1 MDRVP
6 ETEVGMFQCHV
17 CKNASASHA
26 LVSEV
31 FAVNSRRV
39 LVERIPAEVC
49 DRCGEPTFSSE
60 TTEKIRNLVHGS
72 SIPVRTEALD
82 VFALT

>member
-1 MDRVP
+1 
-6 ETEVGMFQCHV
+6 MFQCHV
-17 CKNASASHA
+17 CKNVSASHA

-31 FAVNSRRV
+31 FAVDSRRV

-60 TTEKIRNLVHGS
+60 TTEKIRNLVRGS
-72 SIPVRTEALD
+72 SIPVRTDALD
-82 VFALT
+82 LFALT

>member
-1 MDRVP
+1 MD
-6 ETEVGMFQCHV
+6 
-17 CKNASASHA
+17 N
-26 LVSEV
+26 
-31 FAVNSRRV
+31 RRV

-60 TTEKIRNLVHGS
+60 TTEKIRNLVRGS

-82 VFALT
+82 VFSLT

>member
-1 MDRVP
+1 
-6 ETEVGMFQCHV
+6 MFQCHV
-17 CKNASASHA
+17 CKNVSASHA

-31 FAVNSRRV
+31 FAVDSQRV

-49 DRCGEPTFSSE
+49 DRYGEPTFSSE
-60 TTEKIRNLVHGS
+60 TTEKIRNLVRGS

-82 VFALT
+82 VFSLT